1 MSAPAS
7 LPPDCPAIHVAF
19 TPLADENLF
28 HWVQV
33 GAEELGVPCRKVA
46 VSVPGGDDAVAH
58 AYAAA
63 ESSRLRIGVAVGRSE
78 VVLHELHMPAGL
90 PVLRFR
96 MDGQHEQRCRLM
108 GSNAARMVMH
118 LPFRFPGEEPDI
130 PVPEW
135 LQEVMAAANGNG
147 HHSPAAVPEPAEHA
161 APDDDLS
168 PAEIAGIVGL
178 VTRRLLERGI
188 GA

>member
-19 TPLADENLF
+19 TALADENLF
-28 HWVQV
+28 RWVQV
-33 GAEELGVPCRKVA
+33 GAEEVGVPCRKVA
-46 VSVPGGDDAVAH
+46 LFGPDDTVAL

-63 ESSRLRIGVAVGRSE
+63 ESSRLRIGVAVDRGE

-96 MDGQHEQRCRLM
+96 MDGQDEQRCRLM
-108 GSNAARMVMH
+108 GSNAARMVVH
-118 LPFRFPGEEPDI
+118 LPFRFPEDEPNM
-130 PVPEW
+130 PVPVWVLEA
-135 LQEVMAAANGNG
+135 MAAANGNG
-147 HHSPAAVPEPAEHA
+147 HQPAATPATGEE
-161 APDDDLS
+161 APAGSGELS
-168 PAEIAGIVGL
+168 TAEIAGIAGL